1 MWEAVLF
8 GVLATSSLAVGGVV
22 GSYWDAPERVTGVIL
37 AFASG
42 TMVSALAFELF
53 PEAVELGGVA
63 PAGWGLLAGAATF
76 VVANTWLDSRVAPP
90 EAAREEAEG
99 TGADTPAE
107 DEAAAAAR
115 GDVPDLPGELAGA
128 ALQQREKVQ
137 VAAAS
142 GIGLALLAASILDGI
157 PENLALGVSLLEA
170 SGAGT
175 LTLLVAI
182 FFSNLPE
189 ALGGAVGM
197 RQQGRSRR
205 FAIGVWSATAVV
217 LAAAV
222 VLGNVALSG
231 AGEGPLAVLLSFAG
245 GAVLASLADT
255 LMPDAYREG
264 GALVAFATAAGFL
277 LSFLIAEI

>member
-1 MWEAVLF
+1 
-8 GVLATSSLAVGGVV
+8 
-22 GSYWDAPERVTGVIL
+22 VT
-37 AFASG
+37 
-42 TMVSALAFELF
+42 
-53 PEAVELGGVA
+53 
-63 PAGWGLLAGAATF
+63 
-76 VVANTWLDSRVAPP
+76 
-90 EAAREEAEG
+90 
-99 TGADTPAE
+99 
-107 DEAAAAAR
+107 
-115 GDVPDLPGELAGA
+115 
-128 ALQQREKVQ
+128 
-137 VAAAS
+137 
-142 GIGLALLAASILDGI
+142 LDGI
-157 PENLALGVSLLEA
+157 PENMALGVSLLET
-170 SGAGT
+170 SGAGA

>member
-1 MWEAVLF
+1 LEAKGGCAVLSALLF
-8 GVLATSSLAVGGVV
+8 GFVASSALVIGAVAGAYWTPPRLVLASA
-22 GSYWDAPERVTGVIL
+22 L

-42 TMVSALAFELF
+42 ALITALSFDLFQESFERGGAWLSAL
-53 PEAVELGGVA
+53 
-63 PAGWGLLAGAATF
+63 GLLGGAATF
-76 VVANTWLDSRVAPP
+76 VAADELLDRYI
-90 EAAREEAEG
+90 EG
-99 TGADTPAE
+99 
-107 DEAAAAAR
+107 
-115 GDVPDLPGELAGA
+115 AGGVSA
-128 ALQQREKVQ
+128 F
-137 VAAAS
+137 
-142 GIGLALLAASILDGI
+142 ALLAAVTLDGI
-157 PENLALGVSLLEA
+157 PENMALGVSLLET
-170 SGAGT
+170 SGAGA

-197 RQQGRSRR
+197 RRQGRSRR

-222 VLGNVALSG
+222 VLGNVALSR
-231 AGEGPLAVLLSFAG
+231 AGEGPLAVLLAFAG

-264 GALVAFATAAGFL
+264 GAWVAFATAAGFL